1 MRKFKVFEQTIQS
14 LLQAKNNA
22 EISPIKSNFIFC
34 GVAWAVIL
42 NQKGSSGNNLKRIR
56 YTRQGTL
63 KRDPNL
69 ERAHSDLISWNL

>member
-1 MRKFKVFEQTIQS
+1 MFGYSQFGWF
-14 LLQAKNNA
+14 
-22 EISPIKSNFIFC
+22 EISRITVILILS

-56 YTRQGTL
+56 YTRQETL

-69 ERAHSDLISWNL
+69 GRAHSDLISWNL